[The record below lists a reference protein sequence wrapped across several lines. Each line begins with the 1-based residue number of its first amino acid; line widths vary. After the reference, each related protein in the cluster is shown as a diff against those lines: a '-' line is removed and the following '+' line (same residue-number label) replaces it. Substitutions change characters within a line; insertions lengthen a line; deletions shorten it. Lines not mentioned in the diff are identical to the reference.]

1 MARRCDLTGKGVQ
14 VGHKVS
20 HSNRKTKKRF
30 LPNLVHVSLT
40 SDTLGRVI
48 RMRLSANGLRTVEH
62 NGGIDAYLMS
72 VSDKDLSPTIR
83 AIRKQIV
90 EKRAAAV

>member
-40 SDTLGRVI
+40 SDTLGRAI
-48 RMRLSANGLRTVEH
+48 RLRLSANGLRTVEH

-72 VSDKDLSPTIR
+72 VSEKDLSPNIR

-90 EKRAAAV
+90 EKRAAAG